1 MSSILTWI
9 IFIPF
14 LSGLFIA
21 LFCNNFWGRIV
32 AFGAS
37 VFVAILTVIMTL
49 SFDPAGGM
57 QFVDIISLV
66 QRYGI
71 TYMVGVDGI
80 NIYLILIIALFL
92 PLLFFVLKREEK
104 GFWAN
109 LLFIESGFLAVC
121 SSLDLIFFYAGW
133 EMMLL
138 PIFVMVGLYG
148 KSAKRAKAMLDMM
161 YYAIFG
167 SMIMLGAI
175 IYLGVLHFE
184 QFGFYSFALDDLAK
198 LNLSVMVERVLF
210 FSFMIAFVIKLPLF
224 PFHMWLSKAY
234 TYSPSVATFMLS
246 AIASKVAVFAIL
258 RFVLPIFSL
267 SFIEFSSY
275 FVALGIFSMI
285 YFGMIALRCDD
296 FKTLLAFASASHL
309 GLILAGVFSL
319 DVVGMSGALYQIIAH
334 ALTSGVMF
342 LMVGIISA
350 QLGTRKI
357 SQLGGIAH
365 KAPVFATLFGI
376 MMLSSVGL
384 PTTIGFVA
392 ELLILVGLFKT
403 NLIYGIIA
411 TTSIIVGAVYMFV
424 VYRKAILQSVGSV
437 TDKFK
442 ELSKSQILG
451 FGFVA
456 IIIFVMGVYPKT
468 FLDLSENTV
477 QNHYEKYIKS
487 NLKEHK

>member
-1 MSSILTWI
+1 
-9 IFIPF
+9 
-14 LSGLFIA
+14 
-21 LFCNNFWGRIV
+21 
-32 AFGAS
+32 
-37 VFVAILTVIMTL
+37 
-49 SFDPAGGM
+49 
-57 QFVDIISLV
+57 
-66 QRYGI
+66 
-71 TYMVGVDGI
+71 
-80 NIYLILIIALFL
+80 
-92 PLLFFVLKREEK
+92 
-104 GFWAN
+104 
-109 LLFIESGFLAVC
+109 
-121 SSLDLIFFYAGW
+121 
-133 EMMLL
+133 
-138 PIFVMVGLYG
+138 
-148 KSAKRAKAMLDMM
+148 
-161 YYAIFG
+161 
-167 SMIMLGAI
+167 
-175 IYLGVLHFE
+175 
-184 QFGFYSFALDDLAK
+184 
-198 LNLSVMVERVLF
+198 
-210 FSFMIAFVIKLPLF
+210 
-224 PFHMWLSKAY
+224 
-234 TYSPSVATFMLS
+234 
-246 AIASKVAVFAIL
+246 
-258 RFVLPIFSL
+258 
-267 SFIEFSSY
+267 
-275 FVALGIFSMI
+275 MI
-285 YFGMIALRCDD
+285 YFGVIALRCDD

-456 IIIFVMGVYPKT
+456 IIIFVMGIYPKT

>member
-1 MSSILTWI
+1 
-9 IFIPF
+9 
-14 LSGLFIA
+14 
-21 LFCNNFWGRIV
+21 
-32 AFGAS
+32 
-37 VFVAILTVIMTL
+37 
-49 SFDPAGGM
+49 
-57 QFVDIISLV
+57 
-66 QRYGI
+66 
-71 TYMVGVDGI
+71 
-80 NIYLILIIALFL
+80 
-92 PLLFFVLKREEK
+92 
-104 GFWAN
+104 
-109 LLFIESGFLAVC
+109 
-121 SSLDLIFFYAGW
+121 
-133 EMMLL
+133 MMLL

-148 KSAKRAKAMLDMM
+148 KSTKRAKAMLDMM

-184 QFGFYSFALDDLAK
+184 QFGFYSFALNDLAN
-198 LNLSVMVERVLF
+198 LNLSVMTERILF

-224 PFHMWLSKAY
+224 PFHMWLSRAY

-246 AIASKVAVFAIL
+246 AIASKVAIFAIL

-285 YFGMIALRCDD
+285 YFGIIALRCDD

-319 DVVGMSGALYQIIAH
+319 DSAAMSGAIYQIIAH
-334 ALTSGVMF
+334 ALTSGAMF

-357 SQLGGIAH
+357 SQLGGIAR
-365 KAPVFATLFGI
+365 KAPVFATLFAI

-403 NLIYGIIA
+403 NLVYGIIA
-411 TTSIIVGAVYMFV
+411 TTSIVVGAVYMFV
-424 VYRKAILQSVGSV
+424 VFRKAILQSVGVVS
-437 TDKFK
+437 DKFK
-442 ELSKSQILG
+442 EIRAAQMIA
-451 FGFVA
+451 FGLVA
-456 IIIFVMGVYPKT
+456 VIIFVMGLYPKP
-468 FLDLSENTV
+468 FLNLVDNTV
-477 QNHYEKYIKS
+477 QSHYEKYIKS
-487 NLKEHK
+487 NLKGQE

>member
-1 MSSILTWI
+1 MSSILSLI

-14 LSGLFIA
+14 LLGLFIA
-21 LFCNNFWGRIV
+21 LFCNNFWGKII
-32 AFGAS
+32 AFGGS
-37 VFVAILTVIMTL
+37 VLVAILAIIMAL
-49 SFDPAGGM
+49 GFDGAGGM
-57 QFVDIISLV
+57 QFVDIVPLV
-66 QRYGI
+66 KNYGI

-80 NIYLILIIALFL
+80 NIYLILIITIFL
-92 PLLFFVLKREEK
+92 PFLFFVLRYQEK

-138 PIFVMVGLYG
+138 PIFIMTGLYG
-148 KSAKRAKAMLDMM
+148 KSVKRAKAMLDMM
-161 YYAIFG
+161 YYAISG

-175 IYLGVLHFE
+175 IYLGV
-184 QFGFYSFALDDLAK
+184 YSFALADLVN
-198 LNLSVMVERVLF
+198 LNLSLSVERILF

-224 PFHMWLSKAY
+224 PFILWLSGEFTHA
-234 TYSPSVATFMLS
+234 TSVATFMLS

-267 SFIEFSSY
+267 SFVEFSSY

-285 YFGMIALRCDD
+285 YFGIIALRCDD

-319 DVVGMSGALYQIIAH
+319 DSVAMSGALYQIIAH
-334 ALTSGVMF
+334 ALTSGAMF
-342 LMVGIISA
+342 LMVGIISN
-350 QLGTRKI
+350 QLGTRKV
-357 SQLGGIAH
+357 SQLGGIAT
-365 KAPVFATLFGI
+365 KAPIFATLFGI

-392 ELLILVGLFKT
+392 ELLILVGLFKS

-411 TTSIIVGAVYMFV
+411 TTSIIIGAVYMFV
-424 VYRKAILQSVGSV
+424 VYRKAILQSVNEV

-442 ELSKSQILG
+442 ELSKSQVIA
-451 FGFVA
+451 FGLVA
-456 IIIFVMGVYPKT
+456 IVIFVMGLYPKPI
-468 FLDLSENTV
+468 LDLSQSTI
-477 QNHYEKYIKS
+477 QSHYEKYIKS
-487 NLKEHK
+487 NLKGQ

>member
-1 MSSILTWI
+1 
-9 IFIPF
+9 
-14 LSGLFIA
+14 
-21 LFCNNFWGRIV
+21 
-32 AFGAS
+32 
-37 VFVAILTVIMTL
+37 
-49 SFDPAGGM
+49 
-57 QFVDIISLV
+57 
-66 QRYGI
+66 
-71 TYMVGVDGI
+71 
-80 NIYLILIIALFL
+80 
-92 PLLFFVLKREEK
+92 
-104 GFWAN
+104 
-109 LLFIESGFLAVC
+109 
-121 SSLDLIFFYAGW
+121 
-133 EMMLL
+133 
-138 PIFVMVGLYG
+138 
-148 KSAKRAKAMLDMM
+148 
-161 YYAIFG
+161 
-167 SMIMLGAI
+167 
-175 IYLGVLHFE
+175 
-184 QFGFYSFALDDLAK
+184 
-198 LNLSVMVERVLF
+198 
-210 FSFMIAFVIKLPLF
+210 
-224 PFHMWLSKAY
+224 
-234 TYSPSVATFMLS
+234 
-246 AIASKVAVFAIL
+246 
-258 RFVLPIFSL
+258 
-267 SFIEFSSY
+267 
-275 FVALGIFSMI
+275 
-285 YFGMIALRCDD
+285 
-296 FKTLLAFASASHL
+296 
-309 GLILAGVFSL
+309 
-319 DVVGMSGALYQIIAH
+319 
-334 ALTSGVMF
+334 MF

>member
-14 LSGLFIA
+14 LLGLFVA
-21 LFCNNFWGRIV
+21 LLCNNFWGRIL

-37 VFVAILTVIMTL
+37 VFVAVLALFMVAN
-49 SFDPAGGM
+49 FDPAGGM
-57 QFVDIISLV
+57 QFIDIISLV
-66 QRYGI
+66 PAYGI

-80 NIYLILIIALFL
+80 NIYLLLIVALFI
-92 PLLFFVLKREEK
+92 PFLFFVLRRDER

-109 LLFIESGFLAVC
+109 LLFIESGFMAVC

-148 KSAKRAKAMLDMM
+148 KSVKRAKAMLDMM

-175 IYLGVLHFE
+175 IYLGVAHFE
-184 QFGFYSFALDDLAK
+184 QFGFYSFALSDLIR
-198 LNLSVMVERVLF
+198 LNLSITAERILF

-224 PFHMWLSKAY
+224 PFHMWLSSAY
-234 TYSPSVATFMLS
+234 TNSPSVATFMLS
-246 AIASKVAVFAIL
+246 AIASKVAIFAIL

-267 SFIEFSSY
+267 SFVEFSSF

-285 YFGMIALRCDD
+285 YFGVIALRCDD

-319 DVVGMSGALYQIIAH
+319 DSVAMNGAIYQIVAH
-334 ALTSGVMF
+334 ALTSGAMF

-350 QLGTRKI
+350 QLGTRKVT
-357 SQLGGIAH
+357 QLGGIAR
-365 KAPVFATLFGI
+365 KAPIFATLFAI

-403 NLIYGIIA
+403 NLVFGIIA
-411 TTSIIVGAVYMFV
+411 TTSIVVGAVYMLV
-424 VYRKAILQSVGSV
+424 VFRKAILQSGSEISV
-437 TDKFK
+437 KFK
-442 ELSKSQILG
+442 ELKVSQIVA
-451 FGFVA
+451 FGVVGVV
-456 IIIFVMGVYPKT
+456 IFVMGLYPKP
-468 FLDLSENTV
+468 FLDLTDKTAQS
-477 QNHYEKYIKS
+477 HYEIYIKS
-487 NLKEHK
+487 NLKGQE

>member
-148 KSAKRAKAMLDMM
+148 KSAKRAKAML
-161 YYAIFG
+161 
-167 SMIMLGAI
+167 
-175 IYLGVLHFE
+175 E
-184 QFGFYSFALDDLAK
+184 KQ
-198 LNLSVMVERVLF
+198 
-210 FSFMIAFVIKLPLF
+210 VIKL
-224 PFHMWLSKAY
+224 
-234 TYSPSVATFMLS
+234 
-246 AIASKVAVFAIL
+246 L
-258 RFVLPIFSL
+258 RVRVVRKKLL
-267 SFIEFSSY
+267 MKR
-275 FVALGIFSMI
+275 L
-285 YFGMIALRCDD
+285 L
-296 FKTLLAFASASHL
+296 KT
-309 GLILAGVFSL
+309 SL
-319 DVVGMSGALYQIIAH
+319 D
-334 ALTSGVMF
+334 
-342 LMVGIISA
+342 
-350 QLGTRKI
+350 
-357 SQLGGIAH
+357 
-365 KAPVFATLFGI
+365 
-376 MMLSSVGL
+376 
-384 PTTIGFVA
+384 
-392 ELLILVGLFKT
+392 
-403 NLIYGIIA
+403 
-411 TTSIIVGAVYMFV
+411 
-424 VYRKAILQSVGSV
+424 
-437 TDKFK
+437 
-442 ELSKSQILG
+442 
-451 FGFVA
+451 
-456 IIIFVMGVYPKT
+456 
-468 FLDLSENTV
+468 
-477 QNHYEKYIKS
+477 
-487 NLKEHK
+487 

>member
-1 MSSILTWI
+1 MSSILSLI

-14 LSGLFIA
+14 LLGVFIA
-21 LFCNNFWGRIV
+21 LFCNNFWGKII
-32 AFGAS
+32 AFSGS
-37 VFVAILTVIMTL
+37 VFVAILAVIMTIG
-49 SFDPAGGM
+49 FDPAGGL
-57 QFVDIISLV
+57 QFVDIIPLV
-66 QRYGI
+66 QNYGI

-80 NIYLILIIALFL
+80 NIYLILIITLFL
-92 PLLFFVLKREEK
+92 PFLFFVLRDQER

-138 PIFVMVGLYG
+138 PIFIMTGLYG
-148 KSAKRAKAMLDMM
+148 KSIKRAKAMLDMM

-175 IYLGVLHFE
+175 IYLGVAHYFE
-184 QFGFYSFALDDLAK
+184 FGFYSFALADLAN
-198 LNLSVMVERVLF
+198 LNLSLMAERILF

-224 PFHMWLSKAY
+224 PFHMWLSGAY
-234 TYSPSVATFMLS
+234 THSPSVATFMLS

-267 SFIEFSSY
+267 SFVEFSSY

-285 YFGMIALRCDD
+285 YFGVIALRCDD

-319 DVVGMSGALYQIIAH
+319 DVVGMSGAMYQIVAH
-334 ALTSGVMF
+334 ALTSGAMF
-342 LMVGIISA
+342 LMVGIISS

-357 SQLGGIAH
+357 SNLGGIAH
-365 KAPVFATLFGI
+365 KAPIFATIFGI

-392 ELLILVGLFKT
+392 ELLILVGIFKT

-424 VYRKAILQSVGSV
+424 VYRKAILQSVNEI

-442 ELSKSQILG
+442 ELRKSQIIAFSL
-451 FGFVA
+451 VA
-456 IIIFVMGVYPKT
+456 IVIFVMGIYPKPI
-468 FLDLSENTV
+468 LDLSQGTI
-477 QNHYEKYIKS
+477 QSHYEKYIKS
-487 NLKEHK
+487 NLKGQE

>member
-1 MSSILTWI
+1 MSSILSLI

-14 LSGLFIA
+14 LLGLFIA
-21 LFCNNFWGRIV
+21 LFCNNFWGKII
-32 AFGAS
+32 AFGGS
-37 VFVAILTVIMTL
+37 VLVAILAIIMAL
-49 SFDPAGGM
+49 GFDGAGGM
-57 QFVDIISLV
+57 QFVDIVPLV
-66 QRYGI
+66 KNYGI

-80 NIYLILIIALFL
+80 NIYLILSITIFL
-92 PLLFFVLKREEK
+92 PFLFFVLRYQEK

-138 PIFVMVGLYG
+138 PIFIMTGLYG
-148 KSAKRAKAMLDMM
+148 KSVKRAKAMLDMM

-175 IYLGVLHFE
+175 IYLGVAHYLE
-184 QFGFYSFALDDLAK
+184 FGFYSFALADLVN
-198 LNLSVMVERVLF
+198 LNLSLSVERILF

-224 PFHMWLSKAY
+224 PFHMWLSGAY
-234 TYSPSVATFMLS
+234 THSPSVATFMLS

-267 SFIEFSSY
+267 SFVEFSSY

-285 YFGMIALRCDD
+285 YFGIIALRCDD

-319 DVVGMSGALYQIIAH
+319 DSVAMSGALYQIIAH
-334 ALTSGVMF
+334 ALTSGAMF
-342 LMVGIISA
+342 LMVGIISN
-350 QLGTRKI
+350 QLGTRKV
-357 SQLGGIAH
+357 SQLGGIAT
-365 KAPVFATLFGI
+365 KAPIFATLFGI

-392 ELLILVGLFKT
+392 ELLILVGLFKS
-403 NLIYGIIA
+403 NLIYGVIA
-411 TTSIIVGAVYMFV
+411 TTSIIIGAVYMFV
-424 VYRKAILQSVGSV
+424 VYRKAILQSVNEV

-442 ELSKSQILG
+442 ELSKSQVIA
-451 FGFVA
+451 FGLVA
-456 IIIFVMGVYPKT
+456 IVIFVMGLYPKPI
-468 FLDLSENTV
+468 LDLSQSTI
-477 QNHYEKYIKS
+477 QSHYEKYIKS
-487 NLKEHK
+487 NLKGQ

>member
-1 MSSILTWI
+1 MSNILTWI

-21 LFCNNFWGRIV
+21 LFCNNFWSRIV

-37 VFVAILTVIMTL
+37 IFVAVLTVVMTL

-66 QRYGI
+66 PMYGI

-80 NIYLILIIALFL
+80 NIYLLLIVALFI
-92 PLLFFVLKREEK
+92 PFLFFVIRRDER

-148 KSAKRAKAMLDMM
+148 KSTKRAKAMLDMM

-184 QFGFYSFALDDLAK
+184 QFGFYSFALNDLAN
-198 LNLSVMVERVLF
+198 LNLSVMTERILF

-224 PFHMWLSKAY
+224 PFHMWLSRAY

-246 AIASKVAVFAIL
+246 AIASKVAIFAIL

-285 YFGMIALRCDD
+285 YFGIIALRCDD

-319 DVVGMSGALYQIIAH
+319 DSVAMSGAIYQIIAH
-334 ALTSGVMF
+334 ALTSGAMF

-357 SQLGGIAH
+357 SQLGGIAR
-365 KAPVFATLFGI
+365 KAPVFATLFAI

-403 NLIYGIIA
+403 NLVYGIIA
-411 TTSIIVGAVYMFV
+411 TTSIVVGAVYMFV
-424 VYRKAILQSVGSV
+424 VFRKAILQSVGVVS
-437 TDKFK
+437 DKFK
-442 ELSKSQILG
+442 EIRAAQMMA
-451 FGFVA
+451 FGLVA
-456 IIIFVMGVYPKT
+456 VIIFVMGLYPKP
-468 FLDLSENTV
+468 FLNLVDNTV
-477 QNHYEKYIKS
+477 QSHYEKYIKS
-487 NLKEHK
+487 NLKGQE